1 MQCPR
6 CTSRRIQ
13 RDFDD
18 AFLVIRAVGLKKA
31 LCNNCGLVF
40 KSFDPLGKL
49 HRAPAKKTKEMLIE
63 RRRNPR
69 YPVHLTASI
78 SLIERRAWYETAKYS
93 HPSRGH
99 CEAISKSGFA
109 LSLVGTRVP
118 DNELSR
124 LGRLLLIRVDLPVAT
139 IEAVTSIVNHRRIG
153 ATTKRKWIL
162 GVKIQQISDSDQAE
176 LKKYLE
182 QKRHAEPLVHMG

>member
-6 CTSRRIQ
+6 CASRRIQ
-13 RDFDD
+13 RSFDD
-18 AFLVIRAVGLKKA
+18 TFLVIRAVGLKKA
-31 LCNNCGLVF
+31 LCNNCGLDF

-69 YPVHLTASI
+69 YPVHLTALI
-78 SLIERRAWYETAKYS
+78 SLIEQSPWPGSAKYS
-93 HPSRGH
+93 AASRGH
-99 CEAISKSGFA
+99 CDAISKSGFA

-118 DNELSR
+118 ENELSR
-124 LGRLLLIRVDLPVAT
+124 VGRLLLVRIDLPVAT
-139 IEAVTSIVNHRRIG
+139 IEAVTSIINHRRIG

-162 GVKIQQISDSDQAE
+162 GVKIQRMSDADQNV

-182 QKRHAEPLVHMG
+182 QKRHSEPLMLV